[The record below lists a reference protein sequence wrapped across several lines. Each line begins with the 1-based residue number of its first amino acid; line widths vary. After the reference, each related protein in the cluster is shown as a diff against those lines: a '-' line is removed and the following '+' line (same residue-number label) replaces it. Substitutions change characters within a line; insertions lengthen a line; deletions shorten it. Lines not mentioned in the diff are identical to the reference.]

1 MTRTSLKEANLSHI
15 SRSRAPT
22 LRRRRERT
30 FIQTELHLN
39 GLKYVFFLDD
49 VEVCDIGTTEEFR
62 VEGDFVLEA
71 AIEGSDEDD
80 DGGEIKQ
87 KNDEQK

>member
-1 MTRTSLKEANLSHI
+1 MFSSSMTLKCAI
-15 SRSRAPT
+15 SEPPKS
-22 LRRRRERT
+22 
-30 FIQTELHLN
+30 
-39 GLKYVFFLDD
+39 
-49 VEVCDIGTTEEFR
+49 R

>member
-1 MTRTSLKEANLSHI
+1 MFSS
-15 SRSRAPT
+15 S
-22 LRRRRERT
+22 
-30 FIQTELHLN
+30 
-39 GLKYVFFLDD
+39 DD
-49 VEVCDIGTTEEFR
+49 VEVRDIGTTEEFR

>member
-1 MTRTSLKEANLSHI
+1 
-15 SRSRAPT
+15 
-22 LRRRRERT
+22 
-30 FIQTELHLN
+30 LN

-49 VEVCDIGTTEEFR
+49 VEVRDIGTTEEFR

>member
-1 MTRTSLKEANLSHI
+1 MTHTSFQRSAISHTSLESADFTTTTRTYFHPNGV
-15 SRSRAPT
+15 T
-22 LRRRRERT
+22 FER
-30 FIQTELHLN
+30 
-39 GLKYVFFLDD
+39 LKYVFFLDD
-49 VEVCDIGTTEEFR
+49 VEVRDIGTTEEFR
-62 VEGDFVLEA
+62 VEGDIVLEA